1 MTIIL
6 ALIICISINIY
17 FLTLTEQ
24 QKNEYLFYYKKIVRN
39 ISLYSL
45 YQHVYCYFY
54 KYVKVREKH
63 ILIESHTGNGIRDN
77 MYALVKELHENK
89 KYQKYKIYLVV
100 SEREKLD
107 AGMKKIINEDGKR
120 FTVVKRNSLR
130 YYHQLSQS
138 KYLFNDVTFPQEF
151 IKKEEQIYCNTWHGT
166 PIKAMGKFVSDR
178 PIYLQNSQRNFLLA
192 DYLVTPNVTLEKMFL
207 NDYMLGENGKA
218 KFVKTGYPKDDLLAN
233 VSNKKYIKDSLEVP
247 EATKIVC
254 LMPTWREYD
263 NELELDIYIS
273 ELNQYI
279 SFLGENLSDDYKMY
293 VRLHPKAEEILTD
306 TDLIDS
312 FRVPENVEINELLS
326 VTDILVTD
334 YSSVMFDFLAV
345 KDSRVILFP
354 HDIEDY
360 VEQRGIDIKQYKA
373 LPFTTVYDKHELL
386 REIVR
391 GKNIDDQSIE
401 VVREAYCPHTKENN
415 SEYLLDTV
423 LEEKRSETS
432 CSKKRVLIFVGQL
445 LNNGITTSFKNL
457 MKNIN
462 HDKYEIT
469 FCFMGAR
476 VARENYKNLYDL
488 TETCNYIPI
497 KGRMTLTPF
506 ERLRYL
512 WGELIKLDSTA
523 NDEFI
528 NSLYGREK
536 RRLFGDIQFDDV
548 VHFTGYD
555 KKPAALFP
563 IFEASSTIFVH
574 NDMIREQK
582 TRNNFNPIYLKRAW
596 KDFDRVAVVRES
608 LKPTCIEFFPKVES
622 KLVTVHNTIDLDAYS
637 LKSGEPLEEQIED
650 KVAIDDL
657 VDTNLI
663 KIITIGRLSPEKG
676 HLRLITAFEKAAI
689 DNEAL
694 RLYIVGGHGKSEE
707 LLVNR
712 IEDSIVKDKIHLVTT
727 VSNPYP
733 LLKFSD
739 GFILSSFYE
748 GLPMVF
754 SEAVMA
760 GVPIVSVSIDGPTE
774 FLNQGFGKVVSN
786 SVTGIYDGIT
796 MLANKEV
803 KPASLVKLSE
813 FNSNAL
819 TEFDDILK

>member
-1 MTIIL
+1 
-6 ALIICISINIY
+6 
-17 FLTLTEQ
+17 
-24 QKNEYLFYYKKIVRN
+24 
-39 ISLYSL
+39 
-45 YQHVYCYFY
+45 
-54 KYVKVREKH
+54 
-63 ILIESHTGNGIRDN
+63 
-77 MYALVKELHENK
+77 
-89 KYQKYKIYLVV
+89 
-100 SEREKLD
+100 
-107 AGMKKIINEDGKR
+107 
-120 FTVVKRNSLR
+120 
-130 YYHQLSQS
+130 
-138 KYLFNDVTFPQEF
+138 
-151 IKKEEQIYCNTWHGT
+151 
-166 PIKAMGKFVSDR
+166 
-178 PIYLQNSQRNFLLA
+178 
-192 DYLVTPNVTLEKMFL
+192 
-207 NDYMLGENGKA
+207 
-218 KFVKTGYPKDDLLAN
+218 
-233 VSNKKYIKDSLEVP
+233 
-247 EATKIVC
+247 
-254 LMPTWREYD
+254 
-263 NELELDIYIS
+263 
-273 ELNQYI
+273 
-279 SFLGENLSDDYKMY
+279 
-293 VRLHPKAEEILTD
+293 
-306 TDLIDS
+306 
-312 FRVPENVEINELLS
+312 
-326 VTDILVTD
+326 
-334 YSSVMFDFLAV
+334 
-345 KDSRVILFP
+345 
-354 HDIEDY
+354 
-360 VEQRGIDIKQYKA
+360 
-373 LPFTTVYDKHELL
+373 
-386 REIVR
+386 
-391 GKNIDDQSIE
+391 
-401 VVREAYCPHTKENN
+401 
-415 SEYLLDTV
+415 
-423 LEEKRSETS
+423 
-432 CSKKRVLIFVGQL
+432 
-445 LNNGITTSFKNL
+445 
-457 MKNIN
+457 
-462 HDKYEIT
+462 
-469 FCFMGAR
+469 
-476 VARENYKNLYDL
+476 
-488 TETCNYIPI
+488 
-497 KGRMTLTPF
+497 
-506 ERLRYL
+506 
-512 WGELIKLDSTA
+512 
-523 NDEFI
+523 
-528 NSLYGREK
+528 
-536 RRLFGDIQFDDV
+536 
-548 VHFTGYD
+548 
-555 KKPAALFP
+555 
-563 IFEASSTIFVH
+563 
-574 NDMIREQK
+574 MIREQK